1 MSSGAGDP
9 GAESM
14 GLPVD
19 SNLQRQ
25 IMGQFATGVTI
36 VTTKSGNTISGMTA
50 NAVLSLSL
58 EPPLIL
64 VAVDR
69 QGSMHG
75 LLEKGG
81 CFAVNV
87 LKWEQEHLSRRFAE
101 KGEKD
106 FSGLEIEA
114 AATGA
119 PVLCDALA
127 YADCRIV
134 DVARGGDHD
143 MFIGEMVA
151 GAVAGGGDPLIFF
164 GGDYRGLEAEP
175 E

>member
-1 MSSGAGDP
+1 
-9 GAESM
+9 
-14 GLPVD
+14 
-19 SNLQRQ
+19 
-25 IMGQFATGVTI
+25 MGQFATGVTV

-75 LLEKGG
+75 LLDKGG

-87 LKWEQEHLSRRFAE
+87 LRREQEHLSRRFAE
-101 KGEKD
+101 KGDKD

-114 AATGA
+114 AETGA

-143 MFIGEMVA
+143 IFIGEMIA
-151 GAVAGGGDPLIFF
+151 GAVAGGGGEPLIFF